1 MQSLW
6 KSQTT
11 LKKNKVGG
19 VTSHDFKVKKAVES
33 KDGRIGINIDDT
45 KIQVC
50 KDAHISIQLI

>member
-19 VTSHDFKVKKAVES
+19 VTSHDFKVKKAVER
-33 KDGRIGINIDDT
+33 KMEL
-45 KIQVC
+45 V
-50 KDAHISIQLI
+50 